1 MKPIKN
7 RQKMWLISAILLILT
22 IILLLFSGC
31 LSGTAEIK
39 LLPEN
44 STIPLPIPK
53 LFLLNTSNWWNIIF
67 LLLFIFISIGIIY
80 FLEIKNK
87 NTEISDFNHY
97 DEEEEPCLKNSFF
110 LGIKIGSVVGL
121 LGILTVII
129 NPVLTRVF
137 TGIIFTSLVT
147 LFLIGIYD
155 AGTSIIETTRNR
167 IKNAIGAQ
175 TGNTLVFSFLI
186 GISSSFRDGIAA
198 GMGIFLTVFLFS
210 IIITLTIT
218 TIVIIIIKTRK
229 RIIKF
234 FFYRK

>member
-1 MKPIKN
+1 MKPKKN
-7 RQKMWLISAILLILT
+7 HKKMWLISAISLILT
-22 IILLLFSGC
+22 IILLFSGC
-31 LSGTAEIK
+31 LSSASEIK

-97 DEEEEPCLKNSFF
+97 EEEEETCLRNSFF

-155 AGTSIIETTRNR
+155 TGTSIIETTRNR

-210 IIITLTIT
+210 IIITMALTA
-218 TIVIIIIKTRK
+218 IVIIIKATRE
-229 RIIKF
+229 RIINF
-234 FFYRK
+234 FLYNK